1 MILNKIKNIFSEIK
15 DFLNNDSIE
24 FLFYIYK
31 KRKNYFFINLFSGIS
46 SAFLEF
52 LSLSLVLLII
62 EILAF
67 KDKKIIN
74 WENYD
79 ILQNFNFIPNYFYS
93 LSFINIFISIV
104 ICTLIVRI
112 IQALANYFHSLSA
125 SYIEATYLSL
135 ITKRIYNLVF
145 SLSYEHVSQYK
156 IGDLSDY
163 INSSPQTVRN
173 FVISLNELFLNVL
186 ISIVYIIFMI
196 NISVW
201 NIPLL
206 IIIFIF
212 FNKLQSIILPQI
224 KILSSKVLKNT
235 VNLSKNIIEKF
246 QAFRFIYSNG
256 LNNFIIDD
264 MDKKTD
270 LLEMSIKKNAIKT
283 QILPIL
289 VSILPVIF
297 LAFLAILYATL
308 SDKGE
313 LLSLMAILFISLQR
327 LNTRFVGIARAIANL
342 AEFTPRL
349 DRTIYLLK
357 TEKFK
362 FRRTGGKNIKLNL
375 KKIEFS
381 RVNFQYSKT
390 ANFNLKNINFSLKS
404 GETTAL
410 VGFSGSGKSS
420 ILDLLIGLFEPNS
433 GEIFID
439 GVNLKDLNLINWQK
453 KVSIVNQDPF
463 LLNDTIINNI
473 KFGIENVTLKN
484 IKNACIQSGANE
496 FIENLPN
503 SYNTII
509 GERGFKLSGGQRQRI
524 SIARALLKNSSLL
537 ILDEA
542 TSALDSKNELLIKDN
557 ISKLRQKKIT
567 LIVAHRLSTIKDAD
581 NILVLNNGEIVER
594 GDHNSLLNQ
603 NQIYTKLWNI
613 QSKS

>member
-1 MILNKIKNIFSEIK
+1 M
-15 DFLNNDSIE
+15 
-24 FLFYIYK
+24 
-31 KRKNYFFINLFSGIS
+31 
-46 SAFLEF
+46 A
-52 LSLSLVLLII
+52 
-62 EILAF
+62 
-67 KDKKIIN
+67 
-74 WENYD
+74 
-79 ILQNFNFIPNYFYS
+79 
-93 LSFINIFISIV
+93 
-104 ICTLIVRI
+104 
-112 IQALANYFHSLSA
+112 
-125 SYIEATYLSL
+125 
-135 ITKRIYNLVF
+135 
-145 SLSYEHVSQYK
+145 
-156 IGDLSDY
+156 
-163 INSSPQTVRN
+163 
-173 FVISLNELFLNVL
+173 
-186 ISIVYIIFMI
+186 
-196 NISVW
+196 
-201 NIPLL
+201 
-206 IIIFIF
+206 
-212 FNKLQSIILPQI
+212 IIL
-224 KILSSKVLKNT
+224 
-235 VNLSKNIIEKF
+235 
-246 QAFRFIYSNG
+246 
-256 LNNFIIDD
+256 
-264 MDKKTD
+264 
-270 LLEMSIKKNAIKT
+270 
-283 QILPIL
+283 
-289 VSILPVIF
+289 
-297 LAFLAILYATL
+297 
-308 SDKGE
+308 
-313 LLSLMAILFISLQR
+313 ISLQR
-327 LNTRFVGIARAIANL
+327 LNSRFIGIARAISNL

-349 DRTIYLLK
+349 NRTIYLLK

-362 FRRTGGKNIKLNL
+362 FRRTGGKDIKLNL

-404 GETTAL
+404 GETTAI
-410 VGFSGSGKSS
+410 VGLSGSGKSS

-473 KFGIENVTLKN
+473 KFGLENVTLTN
-484 IKNACIQSGANE
+484 IKNACIQSGAYE

-557 ISKLRQKKIT
+557 ISKISQKKIT